1 VSQNA
6 RNHGGYVPVNLVEA
20 LATHAMTPEQAL
32 RKVRLNE
39 ANTGRQEQL
48 TPHWLG
54 DYVVVDDDDD
64 DDDDGVSTL
73 HP

>member
-32 RKVRLNE
+32 RKVMLQQTRADKN
-39 ANTGRQEQL
+39 N
-48 TPHWLG
+48 HKNNNNNNNNNN
-54 DYVVVDDDDD
+54 
-64 DDDDGVSTL
+64 S
-73 HP
+73 